1 MAYRTST
8 LSFFVVLL
16 LIVAG
21 CSGSQEATSS
31 GPTEE
36 HVGEPLTIEAPP
48 SGSLSD
54 AQLNTIANDVRAL
67 EERPL
72 ADGAVEA
79 RASLFEWIQ
88 SSPDV
93 SVTLCGGVVRPLM
106 ESESTYQAELLLQ
119 FILSSAAH
127 IIEHPDD
134 GQVSVNVGGLE
145 GALTMYRVLKEQRG
159 SDAADSY
166 MEAVAGQS
174 EDGTLDLFV
183 ESRIDN
189 C

>member
-1 MAYRTST
+1 MAYRTRT
-8 LSFFVVLL
+8 LSFFAVLL

-31 GPTEE
+31 APTEE

-54 AQLNTIANDVRAL
+54 AQLNGIANDIRAL
-67 EERPL
+67 EE
-72 ADGAVEA
+72 
-79 RASLFEWIQ
+79 
-88 SSPDV
+88 
-93 SVTLCGGVVRPLM
+93 RPLM
-106 ESESTYQAELLLQ
+106 ESESTYQAEMLLQ

-127 IIEHPDD
+127 MIEHPDD
-134 GQVSVNVGGLE
+134 DQVSVNVGGLE
-145 GALTMYRVLKEQRG
+145 GALTTYRMLKEQRG

-174 EDGTLDLFV
+174 EDGTLDFFV
-183 ESRIDN
+183 QSRIDN